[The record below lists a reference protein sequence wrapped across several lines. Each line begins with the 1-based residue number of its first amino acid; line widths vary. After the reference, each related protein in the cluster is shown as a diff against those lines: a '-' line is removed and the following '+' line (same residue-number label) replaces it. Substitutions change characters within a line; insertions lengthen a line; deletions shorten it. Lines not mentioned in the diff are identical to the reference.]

1 MPSRSK
7 PRADLTVHELT
18 IEPLAATAFK
28 PFGKLIDAPRRP
40 PNRRTLVYDK
50 GFDVDGKTIVGV
62 IWQPFAGLTFSRL
75 ERHFNVTQAFV
86 PLSGSLAVVAV
97 APPTDCDDPEAVP
110 PPAHVRAF
118 LIDGTV
124 GFRYHVGTWHSLD
137 RYVLH
142 PPGATFA
149 MINVEPNPTQ
159 VVDYAD
165 RFGVVFKIGL
175 PAAPPALPSA
185 ARRRRRL
192 R

>member
-1 MPSRSK
+1 
-7 PRADLTVHELT
+7 LHELT
-18 IEPLAATAFK
+18 IEPLTAKAFK
-28 PFGKLIDAPRRP
+28 PFGKVLDAPQRP
-40 PNRRTLVYDK
+40 ANRRTLVYDK
-50 GFDVDGKTIVGV
+50 GFGVDGKTTLGV
-62 IWQPFAGLTFSRL
+62 IWQPFSGLTFSRL

-97 APPTDCDDPEAVP
+97 AAPTDCDDPAAVP
-110 PPAHVRAF
+110 TPAQVRAF
-118 LIDGTV
+118 LIDGSV

-149 MINVEPNPTQ
+149 IINVEPNPTQ

-165 RFGVVFKIGL
+165 TFGVVFKIGL
-175 PAAPPALPSA
+175 AAAPTALPST
-185 ARRRRRL
+185 ARTRRRL